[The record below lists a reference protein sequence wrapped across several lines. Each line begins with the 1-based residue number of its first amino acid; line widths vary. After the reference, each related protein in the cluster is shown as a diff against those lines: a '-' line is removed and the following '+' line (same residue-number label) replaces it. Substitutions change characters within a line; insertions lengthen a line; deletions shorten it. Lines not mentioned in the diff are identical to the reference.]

1 MTPKRNNSPLYFN
14 TKQLYRVPLYKCL
27 RTMGTKLLAKRA
39 GTCPEC
45 GSTWSIGENIY
56 WDRAVKNSAG
66 GNFCCTS
73 EECFSKHGGTITPFT
88 KSTTPSY
95 GTPYKPKEYLDLT
108 FVIPAKVDNKQL
120 DNNKAFLL
128 QAIARADLLA
138 SELYPNLKR
147 TSDTFG
153 MIRSKLA
160 DQLIAVG
167 KIA

>member
-1 MTPKRNNSPLYFN
+1 
-14 TKQLYRVPLYKCL
+14 
-27 RTMGTKLLAKRA
+27 MGTKLQAKRA

-45 GSTWSIGENIY
+45 GSSWNIGEDIY

-73 EECFSKHGGTITPFT
+73 NECFTKHGGTITPFT
-88 KSTTPSY
+88 PKASTPSY
-95 GTPYKPKEYLDLT
+95 GTTYKSKEFLDLT
-108 FVIPAKVDNKQL
+108 FVIPAKVDNKQI
-120 DNNKAFLL
+120 DHTKDHLL
-128 QAIARADLLA
+128 QVIARADMLA

-167 KIA
+167 LKA

>member
-1 MTPKRNNSPLYFN
+1 
-14 TKQLYRVPLYKCL
+14 
-27 RTMGTKLLAKRA
+27 MGTKLSAKRA

-45 GSTWSIGENIY
+45 GSSWNVGEDIY

-66 GNFCCTS
+66 GNFCCS
-73 EECFSKHGGTITPFT
+73 SNECFTKHGGTITPFT

-95 GTPYKPKEYLDLT
+95 AKPFVPRESLDLT
-108 FVIPAKVDNKQL
+108 FVIPAKVDNKQI
-120 DNNKAFLL
+120 DTSKDTLL
-128 QAIARADLLA
+128 QYIARADLLA

-167 KIA
+167 RKA

>member
-1 MTPKRNNSPLYFN
+1 
-14 TKQLYRVPLYKCL
+14 
-27 RTMGTKLLAKRA
+27 MGTKLQAKRA

-45 GSTWSIGENIY
+45 GNSWKIGEDIY

-73 EECFSKHGGTITPFT
+73 EGCFTSHGGTITPFT
-88 KSTTPSY
+88 PRGTTPSSGY
-95 GTPYKPKEYLDLT
+95 SKPYRESLDLT
-108 FVIPAKVDNKQL
+108 FVIPAKVDNKQI
-120 DNNKAFLL
+120 DNNKDFLL
-128 QAIARADLLA
+128 QVIARADLLA

-167 KIA
+167 HKA

>member
-1 MTPKRNNSPLYFN
+1 
-14 TKQLYRVPLYKCL
+14 
-27 RTMGTKLLAKRA
+27 MGTKLSAKRA

-45 GSTWSIGENIY
+45 GSSWNIGEDIY

-73 EECFSKHGGTITPFT
+73 NECFSKHGGTITPFT
-88 KSTTPSY
+88 PRSSTPSSGFKY
-95 GTPYKPKEYLDLT
+95 PPRESLDLT
-108 FVIPAKVDNKQL
+108 FVIPAKVDNKQI
-120 DNNKAFLL
+120 DHTKNHLL
-128 QAIARADLLA
+128 QVIARADLLA

-167 KIA
+167 QKA